1 MVSYALQ
8 MYQVS
13 CMALLLPPMTYWYYS
28 GVVSGKTLLYAWT
41 AGLGT
46 TAVFCALSLGLSR
59 VVGELAYL
67 AERDCL
73 RVSTLSFMGGRR
85 DRLFP
90 AHSVLP
96 SSEGGA
102 GRAWQRLEFSGCSE
116 VLVYSRLYGRVLDAP
131 LLRRLLGTK
140 N

>member
-1 MVSYALQ
+1 MT
-8 MYQVS
+8 
-13 CMALLLPPMTYWYYS
+13 LLLPPMTYWCYS
-28 GVVSGKTLLYAWT
+28 GVVSGKTLMYAWT

-46 TAVFCALSLGLSR
+46 TAVFCVLSVGFSR

-73 RVSTLSFMGGRR
+73 RVSTLTFMGGRR

-90 AHSVLP
+90 VHDVLP
-96 SSEGGA
+96 PTEDRA
-102 GRAWQRLEFSGCSE
+102 GRVWQRLEISGCGE
-116 VLVYSRLYGRVLDAP
+116 VFLYSMLYGRVLDTP